1 MIYRHEIQLQL
12 CSNLKGNFICFL
24 KHFILYNF
32 IFVVPSHQVTS
43 TPKPGFKPLAS
54 VTPFVP
60 QQQHKQNT
68 TDQQQSKEPSSTYT
82 RDKYQ
87 AEGTK

>member
-1 MIYRHEIQLQL
+1 MLFL
-12 CSNLKGNFICFL
+12 FL
-24 KHFILYNF
+24 KKSILYTLKF
-32 IFVVPSHQVTS
+32 YFVVPSHQVTS